1 MLYEGKPVGT
11 PDAGAFW
18 RVIADHGVS
27 VMFTAPTA
35 IRAIKREDPGGP
47 AHARVT
53 ISTRSGRCSW
63 PGSAAI
69 RTRWPGPPAT
79 SAAGDRSLVADRE
92 RVADG
97 GQLSRTRVAARQ
109 ARVADQAGAR
119 ATTSA
124 SSMTRATSVAAGAT
138 GAVCVRLPLPPGF
151 SPTLWQG
158 DERFVDAYLSQYPGF
173 YLTGDAGYFDEDGY
187 LYVMSRIDD
196 VINVAGHRLSTG
208 QMEEVLASH
217 PDVAECAVVGVA
229 DDFKGQIPIGFAVLK
244 AGVERPDEEIAAEL
258 VALVRERVGP
268 VASFKTVAIVDAL
281 PKTRSGKTL
290 RATIRKI
297 ADGERWSVP
306 PTIEDATVLDDFVQL
321 MPTLHARGAPTP
333 QT

>member
-1 MLYEGKPVGT
+1 MGDHDLSALRTLFLAGERCDPDTLAWAGEHLRRPVIDHWWQTESGWPMAANCLGLELLPIKPGSPTKPVPGYDVRIFEDEGIELG
-11 PDAGAFW
+11 PGQSGA
-18 RVIADHGVS
+18 I
-27 VMFTAPTA
+27 
-35 IRAIKREDPGGP
+35 
-47 AHARVT
+47 
-53 ISTRSGRCSW
+53 
-63 PGSAAI
+63 
-69 RTRWPGPPAT
+69 
-79 SAAGDRSLVADRE
+79 
-92 RVADG
+92 
-97 GQLSRTRVAARQ
+97 
-109 ARVADQAGAR
+109 
-119 ATTSA
+119 
-124 SSMTRATSVAAGAT
+124 
-138 GAVCVRLPLPPGF
+138 CVRLPLPPGF
-151 SPTLWQG
+151 SPTLWRG
-158 DERFVDAYLSQYPGF
+158 DERFFDAYLSMYPGF

-244 AGVERPDEEIAAEL
+244 AGVTRPYNDIEAEL
-258 VALVRERVGP
+258 VALIRERVGP

-306 PTIEDATVLDDFVQL
+306 PTIEDAAVLEDFVQL
-321 MPTLHARGAPTP
+321 MPTLHTSGAPTP
-333 QT
+333 Q